1 MYVHTYTCIIDGIA
15 NANGGILFVAHY
27 VDEHM
32 LMYCIH
38 MSHDLLIFIIYG
50 EYLIYCVCH
59 MISSLLHLELYL
71 YMNVVHTSNKNIH
84 FEMILDV
91 VIGEKRKET
100 RFLI

>member
-1 MYVHTYTCIIDGIA
+1 MYIPTCIIDGIA

-50 EYLIYCVCH
+50 EYLIYLMVLCVSH
-59 MISSLLHLELYL
+59 DQLSAAS
-71 YMNVVHTSNKNIH
+71 
-84 FEMILDV
+84 
-91 VIGEKRKET
+91 
-100 RFLI
+100 